1 MKNHGK
7 SYFPINLPCKIMY
20 SMVFH
25 PKTSGICSLTHS
37 LARGPDPSRA
47 GRGGLGIVPTTAR
60 HGAGE
65 HDAGATRSLG
75 AVTGCGLAMSY

>member
-1 MKNHGK
+1 MVNHT
-7 SYFPINLPCKIMY
+7 FPSNLPCKIMY
-20 SMVFH
+20 SMVLLFH

-65 HDAGATRSLG
+65 HDAGATLSLG